1 MLRKIPVLV
10 FIFLLSPV
18 IVFSQKAKERI
29 VITGKVTDGNKKPVT
44 NALIMIDNQKSTAIT
59 GPDGEFRVRVKKT
72 DSRIGAFSTFYG
84 IIEEDINGRQVINLA
99 FNPEFSRQLNSPVD
113 AEEEEAIKDAN
124 TYINVGYNYVKKK
137 DIINQI
143 SVFEPDKQHK
153 VYTSV
158 YQMLT
163 EIPGVSVIGGQINI
177 GRARNLYGFIGP
189 VILVDGQERS
199 IADVLPSQVES
210 IAVLRDASAAI
221 YGTRAFGG
229 AIVIKLKKIE
239 Y

>member
-1 MLRKIPVLV
+1 MRRKLPILVL
-10 FIFLLSPV
+10 IFLLCQV
-18 IVFSQKAKERI
+18 IAFSQKAKETR
-29 VITGKVTDGNKKPVT
+29 VITGTVTSGNKKPVS
-44 NALIMIDNQKSTAIT
+44 NALIMIDNQKSTSIT
-59 GPDGEFRVRVKKT
+59 GPDGKFRVRVRKSN
-72 DSRIGAFSTFYG
+72 SRIGAFSTFYG

-99 FNPEFSRQLNSPVD
+99 FNPEFSRRLNNPVD
-113 AEEEEAIKDAN
+113 AEEEEAVKDAN

-143 SVFEPDKQHK
+143 SVFEPGKQHK

-163 EIPGVSVIGGQINI
+163 EIPGVSVIGGQINLS
-177 GRARNLYGFIGP
+177 RARNLYGFIGP
-189 VILVDGQERS
+189 VIIVDGQERS
-199 IADVLPSQVES
+199 IADILPSQVES

-221 YGTRAFGG
+221 FGTRAFGG